1 MGVRLAPT
9 DSGRGTTLWQVE
21 RWDADAVGWVRR
33 KSGLVSPGGHVFRK
47 LGVASYQTTEHL
59 GNAIL
64 SAGWTRILNLLIGTG
79 STQAMDAT
87 HTRIGVGDGTT
98 AVTTADTTL
107 TGSTNKYFKTAAGV
121 GTIGAGAGP
130 PTTTLTISATFG
142 TGVANFAWQKFG
154 VDFGTTDGATEVAP
168 LLNAAVS
175 NQGTKASGQVWTA
188 TATLSWT

>member
-1 MGVRLAPT
+1 M
-9 DSGRGTTLWQVE
+9 E

-33 KSGLVSPGGHVFRK
+33 RSGLAAPEGHVFHELK
-47 LGVASYQTTEHL
+47 VPSYRTTEHL

-87 HTRIGVGDGTT
+87 HTRVGVGDGTT

-130 PTTTLTISATFG
+130 PTTTLTIAATFG
-142 TGVANFAWQKFG
+142 ISQANFDWRKFG
-154 VDFGTTDGATEVAP
+154 VDFGTADGTTEVAP

-175 NQGTKASGQVWTA
+175 NQGTKASGQIWTA